1 MNIFFDLD
9 GTILNVSE
17 RYYFVHS
24 LCVDS
29 TGKSPLARKR
39 YLELR
44 REGWDEKRIVN
55 QEGCDPDAHME
66 CWNRAIE
73 SQEALQRDFL
83 VEGILH
89 CLEKL
94 STDHTLFLVTLR
106 RKPENL
112 EGQLEKY
119 DLKKYFSK
127 ITTGSPTGDPSEF
140 KVGLIKS
147 SGVACDIIVG
157 DTEVDVHA
165 AKILNARSL
174 TITYGLRGKK
184 FLEEIGAQF
193 FASSPSEILIKLR
206 NYI

>member
-24 LCVDS
+24 LCAGS
-29 TGKSPLARKR
+29 AGRSPLARKR

-44 REGWDEKRIVN
+44 QEGWDEKRIAN
-55 QEGCDPDAHME
+55 QAGFDPDAHME

-83 VEGILH
+83 VEGIPH

-94 STDHTLFLVTLR
+94 VTDHTLFLVTLR

-119 DLKKYFSK
+119 DLKRYFSK
-127 ITTGSPTGDPSEF
+127 IITGSPTGDPSKF
-140 KVGLIKS
+140 KAGLIRS
-147 SGVACDIIVG
+147 SGAACDVIVG
-157 DTEVDVHA
+157 DTEVDVRV
-165 AKILNARSL
+165 AKILNARCL
-174 TITYGLRGKK
+174 MVAYGLRGKK
-184 FLEEIGAQF
+184 FLAKAGAQVF
-193 FASSPSEILIKLR
+193 VSSPSEIVSLLR